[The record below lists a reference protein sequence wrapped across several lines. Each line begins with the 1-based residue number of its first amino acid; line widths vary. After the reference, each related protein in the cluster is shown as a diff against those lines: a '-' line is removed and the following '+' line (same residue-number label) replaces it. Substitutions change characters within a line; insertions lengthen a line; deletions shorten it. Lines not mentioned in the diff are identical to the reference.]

1 MDCGYKKATQ
11 EQIDWNKKQ
20 RLEKEHKEML
30 EAARSKIMNGLAANN
45 NRSGERAIWELLQN
59 ARDLSDDA
67 VVKIKLT
74 RDKLE
79 FSHKGELFTQDTL
92 TRLIKQQ
99 SSKDENDDKAGQFGT
114 GFMTT
119 HVLDRKSVV

>member
-67 VVKIKLT
+67 VSYSNQFA
-74 RDKLE
+74 LE
-79 FSHKGELFTQDTL
+79 
-92 TRLIKQQ
+92 
-99 SSKDENDDKAGQFGT
+99 
-114 GFMTT
+114 
-119 HVLDRKSVV
+119 